1 MLSKFPEKKT
11 ESILLRSEK
20 RRKAH
25 RLVCIEQV
33 RQRTPSTIIEWEM
46 IENYYNIIAKIMD
59 IHKFEL
65 KKSAVDGIYFIIIFI
80 TKKIVC
86 EMLIFNIFFLCHW
99 KILIYFVQ
107 HISDNNLSVA
117 GNFFRFIVFSF
128 CYLFQFGSRIWHN
141 FILFVFYNKKPFY
154 CLAFCKP
161 CD

>member
-1 MLSKFPEKKT
+1 M
-11 ESILLRSEK
+11 
-20 RRKAH
+20 
-25 RLVCIEQV
+25 CIEQV

-86 EMLIFNIFFLCHW
+86 EMLIFNNSFLCHW

-117 GNFFRFIVFSF
+117 GNFFFRFIVFYFFVIYFS
-128 CYLFQFGSRIWHN
+128 LVHEFGI
-141 FILFVFYNKKPFY
+141 ILFFSFSTIKSLSIVW
-154 CLAFCKP
+154 LSVSHVTR
-161 CD
+161 